1 MSFKLL
7 QRWWNSSIFM
17 GILFH
22 CLATLSVKRFFLMCN
37 LKLPWC
43 SFRDIFTM
51 QSVFFA
57 TFGVTS
63 VKQEPVSLRMRK
75 TGWLLHSA
83 VKLLNNLK
91 AGQEGGKKAG
101 ITSVLFLC

>member
-1 MSFKLL
+1 MLDNSF
-7 QRWWNSSIFM
+7 
-17 GILFH
+17 
-22 CLATLSVKRFFLMCN
+22 RFFLVSN

-43 SFRDIFTM
+43 SLTDRDIFTM

-57 TFGVTS
+57 IFGVTS

-83 VKLLNNLK
+83 VNLLNNLK